1 MNMTKGGI
9 PVKKSWILA
18 ICIALAAA
26 LSIGGTM
33 AYLQDSDSD
42 VNVMTLGSVTIEQI
56 EQQRDAAG
64 ALEGFKND
72 KPLYPGVY
80 LGHTEDKL
88 PMEGDYYASDV
99 SNAVDKIVSV
109 KNTGKSEAYVRTWFA
124 FEQGTM
130 TAEDFDRLMILNR
143 NTTDWTWSE
152 PLYDQTVS
160 IDGVDKNCVIYY
172 AIYQKPLAAGATT
185 EVSLRQ
191 VLLSKDADNDD
202 MTALNADGTYS
213 IEVISQ
219 AVQTAGFADA
229 KTALDEAFQAG
240 YPNTESVPGEE
251 EPEIQWVDVKS
262 GYELQAALA
271 QKPYIRLIADV
282 TMEDAVLVP
291 QTTTID
297 LNGNTLTM
305 WEYMLAYGAGV
316 EQDVVLTITNK
327 SGKTETGGIVLGYE
341 GTKQPAHLGVLNKG
355 KLVLENVKITE
366 TEGRQNGFMLH
377 FYGTAADRD
386 EISGEI
392 IGCHLENRY
401 DLSGR
406 GIVSANAT
414 IRVKDTTITSKER
427 PVALWGTD
435 ATLENVTLN
444 NSKSWSVVY
453 AKNSNVTLKGSNKA
467 NNGPLTATK
476 GIENSNSQIK
486 TE

>member
-9 PVKKSWILA
+9 PVKNSWILA

-124 FEQGTM
+124 FEQGAM

-160 IDGVDKNCVIYY
+160 IDGVDTNCVIYY

-202 MTALNADGTYS
+202 MTALNAH
-213 IEVISQ
+213 V
-219 AVQTAGFADA
+219 
-229 KTALDEAFQAG
+229 
-240 YPNTESVPGEE
+240 
-251 EPEIQWVDVKS
+251 
-262 GYELQAALA
+262 
-271 QKPYIRLIADV
+271 R
-282 TMEDAVLVP
+282 
-291 QTTTID
+291 
-297 LNGNTLTM
+297 
-305 WEYMLAYGAGV
+305 
-316 EQDVVLTITNK
+316 
-327 SGKTETGGIVLGYE
+327 
-341 GTKQPAHLGVLNKG
+341 
-355 KLVLENVKITE
+355 
-366 TEGRQNGFMLH
+366 
-377 FYGTAADRD
+377 
-386 EISGEI
+386 
-392 IGCHLENRY
+392 
-401 DLSGR
+401 
-406 GIVSANAT
+406 
-414 IRVKDTTITSKER
+414 
-427 PVALWGTD
+427 
-435 ATLENVTLN
+435 
-444 NSKSWSVVY
+444 
-453 AKNSNVTLKGSNKA
+453 
-467 NNGPLTATK
+467 
-476 GIENSNSQIK
+476 
-486 TE
+486 